1 MCTVFFHRWAKVEFK
16 TSRSLVTTLRA
27 AEKFEQSHLSSPAV
41 AKAID
46 EAKFHYVEG
55 FFLTHGFASVLELAK
70 KVSGASKASKG
81 HIEPISEH

>member
-1 MCTVFFHRWAKVEFK
+1 VCTVFFHRWAKVEFK

-46 EAKFHYVEG
+46 EAKFYYVEG
-55 FFLTHGFASVLELAK
+55 FFLTHGFDSVLELAK
-70 KVSGASKASKG
+70 KASGASKASKG
-81 HIEPISEH
+81 HIGPISEH